1 MKERKRK
8 IERERSWMRLERR
21 GFVIKLVPLSFL
33 SLLPLEAFP
42 FSDSAAA
49 RDEKGKKGFK
59 PD

>member
-1 MKERKRK
+1 
-8 IERERSWMRLERR
+8 MRLERR

-33 SLLPLEAFP
+33 PLLPLETFP

-49 RDEKGKKGFK
+49 REEKGKKGLK